1 MVNKMTQLTPHFSLD
16 ELTRSDTAV
25 RLGIDN
31 TPSPEIVANLQ
42 MLAYGLEKVRF
53 LLGLLNRRIIISS
66 GYRCSALNKALHGAE
81 NSAHMYGYAADFI
94 CPDFGTPLDI
104 VKKIADSDIKFDQ
117 IIQEGTWVHISFDP
131 KMRRQVLT
139 AHFNNGVASYTIGGV
154 M

>member
-1 MVNKMTQLTPHFSLD
+1 MVNKMTQLTTHFSLD

-31 TPSPEIVANLQ
+31 TPSNDVLDNLKV
-42 MLAYGLEKVRF
+42 LAQGLEKVRT
-53 LLGLLNRRIIISS
+53 LLNVYNRPVLISS

-81 NSAHMYGYAADFI
+81 NSAHMYGYAADFT

-104 VKKIADSDIKFDQ
+104 VKKIAASDIKFDQ

>member
-1 MVNKMTQLTPHFSLD
+1 MVNKMTQLTTHFSLD

-31 TPSPEIVANLQ
+31 TPSNDVLDNLKV
-42 MLAYGLEKVRF
+42 LAQGLEKVRT
-53 LLGLLNRRIIISS
+53 LLNVYNRPVLISS

-81 NSAHMYGYAADFI
+81 NSAHMYGYAADFT

-104 VKKIADSDIKFDQ
+104 VKKIAASDIKFDQ

-139 AHFNNGVASYTIGGV
+139 AHFNNGVASYTIGV
-154 M
+154 